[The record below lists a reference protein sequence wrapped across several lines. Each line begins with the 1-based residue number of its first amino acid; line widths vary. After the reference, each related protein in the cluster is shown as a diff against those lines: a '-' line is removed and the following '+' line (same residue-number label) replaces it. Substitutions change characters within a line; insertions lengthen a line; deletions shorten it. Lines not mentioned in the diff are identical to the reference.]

1 MNKPVSLA
9 VAAVIFGVAASALP
23 LDAARAESLKEAL
36 ASAYLNNPTLKAQR
50 AAVRAV
56 GESVPQAKSGWRP
69 TVEVTGSIGRS
80 IYDTSTRTSGSADL
94 TPRSYEIEIAQP
106 LFRGFRTQAAVAQ
119 AENSVR
125 AANAGLQATEQEVL
139 LAAATAYMDVIQ
151 AQAVV
156 ELTRNNVDVLPT
168 AA

>member
-56 GESVPQAKSGWRP
+56 GESVPQAKSAG
-69 TVEVTGSIGRS
+69 
-80 IYDTSTRTSGSADL
+80 A
-94 TPRSYEIEIAQP
+94 PRWK
-106 LFRGFRTQAAVAQ
+106 
-119 AENSVR
+119 
-125 AANAGLQATEQEVL
+125 
-139 LAAATAYMDVIQ
+139 
-151 AQAVV
+151 
-156 ELTRNNVDVLPT
+156 
-168 AA
+168 